1 MYKFYTN
8 FCVEKICVSLPM
20 YRPDHSIARLIQYF
34 GLTQVDLAGYLG
46 VSRDQLA
53 SYASDRQLLPT
64 LPSLYLTHLCRQV
77 PTAVLNDPAYQAQRL
92 WPADEPLQL
101 AEVLDPAAPG
111 GPLQF
116 KPLRLRMLECKVQ
129 AHRVRLEIARASR
142 RLAQALARQQVLPL
156 LRADPGFPEILRDEA
171 REARRQ
177 SWLDWLAKDT
187 AYLLDGYDR
196 TAQALRVLRA
206 EALETEAG
214 RLQALLDTLP
224 PEK

>member
-1 MYKFYTN
+1 
-8 FCVEKICVSLPM
+8 M
-20 YRPDHSIARLIQYF
+20 YRPDQPIARLIQYL

-53 SYASDRQLLPT
+53 GYASDRHSLPT
-64 LPSLYLTHLCRQV
+64 LPNLYLVQLYSKV
-77 PTAVLNDPAYQAQRL
+77 PPAVLNDPAYRARRL
-92 WPADEPLQL
+92 WPAEVPLQL

-111 GPLQF
+111 GPLQVG
-116 KPLRLRMLECKVQ
+116 PLRLRMLECQLQ

-142 RLAQALARQQVLPL
+142 KLAQAQARQLLLPA
-156 LRADPGFPEILRDEA
+156 LRADPGFPPVLRDEA

-177 SWLDWLAKDT
+177 SWLDWLAQDT

-206 EALETEAG
+206 EALEAEAG

-224 PEK
+224 PEVE

>member
-1 MYKFYTN
+1 
-8 FCVEKICVSLPM
+8 M
-20 YRPDHSIARLIQYF
+20 YRPDHSIARLVQYL

-53 SYASDRQLLPT
+53 GYASDRHSLPM
-64 LPSLYLTHLCRQV
+64 LPNLYLVHLCGKV
-77 PTAVLNDPAYQAQRL
+77 PPAVLNDPAYRARRL
-92 WPADEPLQL
+92 WPADEPLSL

-111 GPLQF
+111 GPLQVG
-116 KPLRLRMLECKVQ
+116 PLRLRMLECKLQ

-142 RLAQALARQQVLPL
+142 KLAQALARQQLLPA
-156 LRADPGFPEILRDEA
+156 LRADPGFPDSLRDEA

-177 SWLDWLAKDT
+177 RWLDWLAQDT
-187 AYLLDGYDR
+187 ESQLRAYDR

-206 EALETEAG
+206 EALESEEA

-224 PEK
+224 PESE